1 MTVATN
7 SEWTQSLSDL
17 IEGFWTT
24 QLIGTAVAVGIPDKL
39 AAGALS
45 YQEVAQ
51 SCEAEPNSV
60 LRLLRALQTIGVCR
74 GTEHSQF
81 GLTDKGRL
89 LCTGVPGSMRGR
101 ALFASGLLWKL
112 FGDLESAVRTGR
124 PSQRITLGREGFDQL
139 AHDPGLA
146 GMHQAMVESSIKVVS
161 AAADAHGFER
171 YSRVLDVGGG
181 YGGALTALLQRNPR
195 MRGDVLDLGYLESQ
209 ASEYLRRAGVAERAR
224 FIAGDFFES
233 VPPGYDCYL
242 LKYIIHDWDDAHAL
256 SILRSCAAA
265 AAPSA
270 EIVLLERVLPAE
282 LNETHRAIAQIDLA
296 MMMTNGKERTEEE
309 YRRLMGSAGLRVLTV
324 TPAASG
330 CSVIRAASAG

>member
-24 QLIGTAVAVGIPDKL
+24 QLIGTAVAVGIPDRL
-39 AAGALS
+39 AGGAMS

-51 SCEAEPNSV
+51 SCDAEPTSV

-74 GTEHSQF
+74 GTARSQF

-101 ALFASGLLWKL
+101 ALFAAGLLWKL

-124 PSQRITLGREGFDQL
+124 PSQRITLGREGFDRL
-139 AHDPGLA
+139 ANDPGLP
-146 GMHQAMVESSIKVVS
+146 GMHQAMVESSIKVIS
-161 AAADAHGFER
+161 AADDAHFNR
-171 YSRVLDVGGG
+171 YARVLDVGGG
-181 YGGALTALLQRNPR
+181 YGGALTALLQRNPH

-209 ASEYLRRAGVAERAR
+209 ASEYLRQAGVAGRAR

-233 VPPGYDCYL
+233 VPHGYDCYL

-265 AAPSA
+265 AARSA
-270 EIVLLERVLPAE
+270 EVVLLERVLPAD

-309 YRRLMGSAGLRVLTV
+309 YRQLMASAGLRVLSV
-324 TPAASG
+324 TPAAAG
-330 CSVIRAASAG
+330 CSVIRATSAG